1 MQLPLFRAEAEPD
14 ESQVQGWVELHGML
28 LDAFHQVTDLLFC
41 EMNSKH
47 LPGYGVLLC
56 LQVWQQV

>member
-14 ESQVQGWVELHGML
+14 ESQVQGWIKLHGML

-56 LQVWQQV
+56 LEVWQQV